1 MKKIFFIFLNF
12 LYFNLIFSESQSTIE
27 QIIEWANKH
36 NISISP
42 KITLEFIS
50 TNNKHFKS
58 KENINVN
65 ETLIE
70 IPFDSILSPD
80 KLYSLSSK
88 KLKKIYDDMNTNE
101 TTKKVFRTQSTRDQ
115 TFLAL
120 CHYYSIFTKKSKKII
135 KEFGEYYETYEDNV
149 DTFPLTY
156 GEDEEDLISRTNFG
170 FILNQA
176 KMSVNAE
183 IDYIQ
188 KHYNFSSFDEE
199 EYLRYRVLS
208 VAKSYN
214 INNKSAIVP
223 LADFFPLEMDE
234 RGNTK
239 WFYNTTTKIFKIY
252 SIKAI
257 TPGEMIYMKA
267 INMPNSNY
275 LLYYGKTFEN
285 NNYIDPVKVSI
296 IHPRWQRQDNITVTL
311 NQKDFDI
318 TDEGFIGNSIDSYR
332 QLGMRQ
338 FRMTSNDD
346 TGYKLMY
353 KNLKFYLE
361 DYEGIKEKDYYD
373 KILLNENRINIKRI
387 IDLEKLL
394 INNRLRLLEEII
406 EDREKEK
413 SKKADL

>member
-1 MKKIFFIFLNF
+1 
-12 LYFNLIFSESQSTIE
+12 
-27 QIIEWANKH
+27 
-36 NISISP
+36 
-42 KITLEFIS
+42 
-50 TNNKHFKS
+50 
-58 KENINVN
+58 
-65 ETLIE
+65 
-70 IPFDSILSPD
+70 
-80 KLYSLSSK
+80 
-88 KLKKIYDDMNTNE
+88 
-101 TTKKVFRTQSTRDQ
+101 
-115 TFLAL
+115 
-120 CHYYSIFTKKSKKII
+120 
-135 KEFGEYYETYEDNV
+135 
-149 DTFPLTY
+149 
-156 GEDEEDLISRTNFG
+156 
-170 FILNQA
+170 
-176 KMSVNAE
+176 
-183 IDYIQ
+183 
-188 KHYNFSSFDEE
+188 
-199 EYLRYRVLS
+199 
-208 VAKSYN
+208 
-214 INNKSAIVP
+214 
-223 LADFFPLEMDE
+223 MDE

-252 SIKAI
+252 SIKTI
-257 TPGEMIYMKA
+257 TPGEMIHMKA

-275 LLYYGKTFEN
+275 LLYYGTTFEN